1 MLAQALHKAE
11 AILAEAGV
19 ASPRNDVHLMAAH
32 LLNCQPM
39 ELFLKGDHDVP
50 EHFWTWVERRKNR
63 EPLQHILQVTWFG
76 PLELHVGPGVFI
88 PRPETEVL
96 ADWAVRHTDS
106 EDIVVDLC
114 TGSGALAAYI
124 AHEHPECSVW
134 AVELSDAAMAFA
146 RRNLPDRVHL
156 VQGDVTDPEIL
167 DHLSGA
173 VDLLVSNPPYVP
185 LSNDLEPEVYQDPSM
200 AVFSGDSGMDT
211 INAMIPVICRL
222 LAPGG
227 LVGIEHD
234 DSTSEQTQQALIDHG
249 GFSNIEPLKDLT
261 DRSRFVVASKMP

>member
-11 AILAEAGV
+11 AILAEVGV
-19 ASPRNDVHLMAAH
+19 ASPRNDAHLIAAH
-32 LLNCQPM
+32 LMNCQPM
-39 ELFLKGDHDVP
+39 ELFLKGNSEVP
-50 EHFWTWVERRKNR
+50 ENFWGWIERRKNR
-63 EPLQHILQVTWFG
+63 EPLQHILGVAWFG
-76 PLELHVGPGVFI
+76 PLELTVGQGVFI

-96 ADWAVRHTDS
+96 ADWAVRHIKSDDT
-106 EDIVVDLC
+106 VVDLC

-124 AHEHPECSVW
+124 AHERPNSSVW
-134 AVELSDAAMAFA
+134 AVELSDAAMTYA

-167 DHLSGA
+167 DHLSGS

-211 INAMIPVICRL
+211 IDAMIPVIHRL

-234 DSTSEQTQQALIDHG
+234 DSTSEQTQQALKDHG

-261 DRSRFVVASKMP
+261 GRSRFVVASKIP